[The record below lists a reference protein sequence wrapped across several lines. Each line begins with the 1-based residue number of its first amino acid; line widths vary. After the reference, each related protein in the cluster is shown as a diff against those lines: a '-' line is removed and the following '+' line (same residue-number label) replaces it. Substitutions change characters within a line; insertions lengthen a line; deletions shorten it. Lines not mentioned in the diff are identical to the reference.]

1 MSADPFQLLAGL
13 DQVSQNKPPPI
24 HLWHPEQRKDI
35 DMEIRRDGTWY
46 YLGTPIRRNRLVRL
60 FSTVL
65 RREGDDFYLVTPV
78 EQCRIR
84 VEDVPFQAVLLS
96 ADGSPD
102 QHQLVFTTNVAD
114 EVTLDADHPLR
125 LNVSEDG
132 EPSPYVMVRD
142 GLEAK
147 LNRNVWYQLADLLES
162 RQYQGEE
169 FLGVVSCGQF
179 FPLCSA
185 TALASSPSR
194 GQ

>member
-65 RREGDDFYLVTPV
+65 RREGDDYYLVTPV

-84 VEDVPFQAVLLS
+84 VEDAPFLAVLLV
-96 ADGSPD
+96 AEGTPE
-102 QHQLVFTTNVAD
+102 HRELVFTTNVAD
-114 EVTLDADHPLR
+114 EVVLDEAHPMR
-125 LNVSEDG
+125 LSMSASG
-132 EPSPYVMVRD
+132 EPSPYILVRD

-147 LNRNVWYQLADLLES
+147 LNRNVWYQLADMLET
-162 RQYQGEE
+162 RDHEGEAS
-169 FLGVVSCGQF
+169 LGVVSGGLF
-179 FPLCSA
+179 HPLCA
-185 TALASSPSR
+185 ASVLSS